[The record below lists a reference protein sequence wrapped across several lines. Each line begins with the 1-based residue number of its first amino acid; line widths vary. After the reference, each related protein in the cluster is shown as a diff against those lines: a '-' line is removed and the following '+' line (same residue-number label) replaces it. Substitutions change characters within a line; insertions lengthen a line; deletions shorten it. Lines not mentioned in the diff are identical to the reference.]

1 MINTVVSITF
11 EKENKVDVAAAS
23 AVDAL
28 FTELF
33 DFAEREPRK
42 LKDYEQINFFMEFE
56 GAHDLEALADSLK

>member
-1 MINTVVSITF
+1 MVVSITF
-11 EKENKVDVAAAS
+11 ERENKVDVAAAS

-42 LKDYEQINFFMEFE
+42 LKNFEQINYFIEFA
-56 GAHDLEALADSLK
+56 GAHDLEAFADSLR

>member
-1 MINTVVSITF
+1 MVVSITF

-33 DFAEREPRK
+33 DFAEREPREI
-42 LKDYEQINFFMEFE
+42 KDYQQINFFMEFAS
-56 GAHDLEALADSLK
+56 AHDLEAFADSLK